1 MILDTSAIIAM
12 LLNEPGS
19 ELLKAAIRGRDDLHV
34 GSPTVLEAGMVIS
47 SRLRKDGRPLIG
59 DMLRQLNITIIPFDD
74 SHAWAATGAFIRFG
88 KGRHPAGLNFGD
100 CMSYAIATIR
110 QMPLLYTGNDFGK
123 TDVISAL

>member
-1 MILDTSAIIAM
+1 MILDTSAIIAI

-34 GSPTVLEAGMVIS
+34 GSPTVLEAGMVLS
-47 SRLRKDGRPLIG
+47 SRLRKDGRPLIE